1 MTIQGIELLGSLG
14 SVLGAAFFAVLNA
27 NRIQRSTYD
36 VIPNPREVFHTS
48 AANEDNGV
56 LLQIVP
62 DTWNIRGDF
71 DAIGQSHT
79 RHFSQSRVR
88 LFGR

>member
-14 SVLGAAFFAVLNA
+14 SILGAAFLAVLNA

-56 LLQIVP
+56 LLQIM
-62 DTWNIRGDF
+62 
-71 DAIGQSHT
+71 A
-79 RHFSQSRVR
+79 FSWDISNYLYFVC
-88 LFGR
+88 

>member
-14 SVLGAAFFAVLNA
+14 SVLGAAFLAVLNA
-27 NRIQRSTYD
+27 YRIQRSTYD

-62 DTWNIRGDF
+62 NSGYIRG
-71 DAIGQSHT
+71 
-79 RHFSQSRVR
+79 HFNAVR
-88 LFGR
+88 QTDPSYFP